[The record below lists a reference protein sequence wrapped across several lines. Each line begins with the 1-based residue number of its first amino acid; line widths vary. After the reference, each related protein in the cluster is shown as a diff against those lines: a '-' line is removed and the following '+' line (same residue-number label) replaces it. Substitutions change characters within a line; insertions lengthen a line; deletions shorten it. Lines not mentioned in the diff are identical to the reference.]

1 MSELRLKAPAKAC
14 DCHMHI
20 YNDRYPIS
28 GPTKLLVPGAGVE
41 EYRLV
46 QKRIGTLRTVVV
58 QPGPYSVDNR
68 GIIDAIAQL
77 GLSKARGVAVVNTGV
92 TDAELKKMGQGGIR
106 GIRFTLGDPA
116 TAVTNF
122 EMIEPLAKR
131 VNDIGWHVQFHLR
144 GDQIAEHEDLLK
156 RIVSPIVFD
165 HMGRLPQ
172 PEGMNHPAF
181 RVICNLI
188 DKGKTWVKLSGA
200 YLDSK
205 IGAPTYADTIG
216 VARAFVQL
224 APERVV
230 WGSNWPHPSLY
241 SAKKPPADDALLLD
255 LLGIWAP
262 DEALRKKILVDN
274 PEVLYD
280 FPQNLP

>member
-1 MSELRLKAPAKAC
+1 
-14 DCHMHI
+14 MHI

-41 EYRLV
+41 EYRLA
-46 QKRIGTLRTVVV
+46 QKRMGTLRTVVV

-68 GIIDAIAQL
+68 GIIDGIAQL
-77 GLSKARGVAVVNTGV
+77 GLSETRGVAVVNPGV
-92 TDAELKKMGQGGIR
+92 TDAELKKMREEGIR

-116 TAVTNF
+116 TAVTSF

-131 VNDIGWHVQFHLR
+131 MNDVGWHVQFHLR

-188 DKGKTWVKLSGA
+188 EKGKTWVKLSGA

-205 IGAPTYADTIG
+205 MGAPAYADTSL
-216 VARAFVQL
+216 VARAFIQL

-230 WGSNWPHPSLY
+230 WGSNWPHPTLY
-241 SAKKPPADDALLLD
+241 STHKPPADDALLID
-255 LLGIWAP
+255 LLQVWAP

-274 PEVLYD
+274 PAVLYD
-280 FPQNLP
+280 FPKEV